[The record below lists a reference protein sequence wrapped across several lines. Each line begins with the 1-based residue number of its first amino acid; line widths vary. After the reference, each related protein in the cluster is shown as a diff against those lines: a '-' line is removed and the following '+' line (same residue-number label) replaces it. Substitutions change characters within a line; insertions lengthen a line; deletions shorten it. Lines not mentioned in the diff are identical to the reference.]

1 MKKRRTI
8 VFLVNDIDVSY
19 SNLVYLMTK
28 KAAEKYDCNLIVYEG
43 RSFNNPSMADSQ
55 HQISYSFVD
64 NTRLDGIIITSAT
77 IACFISDEE
86 FVEFCKRYEGIPLV
100 SLGIVVP
107 HATSILVDNKPGMK
121 SQVEHLI
128 KDHGFKK
135 IVYISGPPTNTDSVE
150 RLEAYCEA
158 LRK

>member
-1 MKKRRTI
+1 
-8 VFLVNDIDVSY
+8 
-19 SNLVYLMTK
+19 
-28 KAAEKYDCNLIVYEG
+28 
-43 RSFNNPSMADSQ
+43 
-55 HQISYSFVD
+55 
-64 NTRLDGIIITSAT
+64 LDGIIITSAT

-121 SQVEHLI
+121 SH
-128 KDHGFKK
+128 FKK

-158 LRK
+158 LRENDIEIDDGLIFYGDFMAQSGYGK